1 MEQEPNT
8 STERWRWLLSGS
20 QECAEQTSFGCGAG
34 FGMDPGAHSS
44 LFLPGDASF
53 DRPGAK
59 TRCFSGSCGD
69 ATATGSL
76 RFPPARPVAVRI
88 EEGSTKAPRQPCAA
102 VPAGVWGQKGPE
114 RGGHGLTDSPSA
126 SRGRLVQRS
135 DKEWVERSEI
145 GAGGGSRAP
154 RGAL

>member
-1 MEQEPNT
+1 MEQEPDT

-20 QECAEQTSFGCGAG
+20 QEHAEQTSFGCGAE
-34 FGMDPGAHSS
+34 FGVNPGAHSS
-44 LFLPGDASF
+44 LFLPGNASF

-76 RFPPARPVAVRI
+76 RFPPARPVAVWI
-88 EEGSTKAPRQPCAA
+88 EEGSTKALRQPRAA
-102 VPAGVWGQKGPE
+102 VPAGVWGQKGPQ

-126 SRGRLVQRS
+126 SGGRFVQWS
-135 DKEWVERSEI
+135 DKERAGRSEI

-154 RGAL
+154 